1 MSIDP
6 DKIREK
12 AQKLLSRKKARQAID
27 LYATSLARD
36 GSHPDLWCELASL
49 QKSTGDAPASSA
61 AYFRAAE
68 LYVKS
73 GQDRHGLAACQK
85 ALQAGADTEDT
96 QAARRLL
103 KVLAARIKTEKSGRR
118 PSQPEVGAAAKSLLK
133 QAAGSGRVHLG
144 EPTLIRESDYA
155 DLDVTPL
162 PTPLSPLLPMQK
174 RQASDFEREP
184 TYELDLDKFAVT
196 AQEDADTQPPPPP
209 ISYWEAQEGGETKP
223 RRRSGHPVRRGSA
236 LAPKERFMVLSRRDP
251 GTLLAGLRTG
261 RSYGIPETELE
272 RLEQQATSPDDLTF
286 RVLAQSLLFEGVP
299 REQLLVHAS
308 PDRLVTFSPGEIL
321 ARTGRGSDMLYSL
334 VRGRVRAL
342 STGDPPEE
350 LSTLRPGAI
359 VGEQSFVGTAGMKT
373 LVQATEEVEAISLTR
388 EQANELLTEHPASL
402 YAMLRVVEERVVDN
416 MLQRAGFFRLFEPAE
431 RDAICPRFEIL
442 EVADD
447 EIIVEQGTP
456 SKTLCLLMSGAIE
469 LSHAST
475 DERAVKMLI
484 DPGGVFGEESLIDGR
499 PQIFTARTTA
509 RSWIMLLRREEYL
522 KIYEKHPVLVRALK
536 DVLRRRRKTLDQV
549 NRGDVSLEAARWPDF
564 NPESV
569 QSKQVKP
576 IIDRGKKKRRA
587 SSKSNTPSE
596 GSRKNK

>member
-6 DKIREK
+6 DKLREK
-12 AQKLLSRKKARQAID
+12 AHRLLSRNKAHQAVD

-36 GSHPDLWCELASL
+36 GAHPDLWCELASL
-49 QKSTGDAPASSA
+49 QKSTGDAHASGA

-68 LYVKS
+68 LYVKA
-73 GQDRHGLAACQK
+73 GQDRHALAACKK
-85 ALQAGADTEDT
+85 ALQAGADSEET

-103 KVLAARIKTEKSGRR
+103 KVLAARIKAEESGRR
-118 PSQPEVGAAAKSLLK
+118 PSQPEVGAAAKSLLQ

-144 EPTLIRESDYA
+144 EPTLIRDSDYA
-155 DLDVTPL
+155 DVDTTPL
-162 PTPLSPLLPMQK
+162 PPPLSPLLPMQR
-174 RQASDFEREP
+174 RQASDFQREP
-184 TYELDLDKFAVT
+184 TFELDLEQLAVT
-196 AQEDADTQPPPPP
+196 AQQGGDQQPPPPP
-209 ISYWEAQEGGETKP
+209 VSYWEAQEDGARQP
-223 RRRSGHPVRRGSA
+223 ARRRQRPAHRRSA

-261 RSYGIPETELE
+261 RSYGIPEPELE
-272 RLEQQATSPDDLTF
+272 RLAQQSATLEDLTF
-286 RVLAQSLLFEGVP
+286 SVLAQSLLFEGVP

-308 PDRLVTFSPGEIL
+308 PDRLVTFAPGEVL
-321 ARTGRGSDMLYSL
+321 AETGSGSDMLYSL
-334 VRGRVRAL
+334 VRGKVRAL
-342 STGDPPEE
+342 SASASSEVI
-350 LSTLRPGAI
+350 STLRPGAI

-373 LVQATEEVEAISLTR
+373 RVEALEEVEAIGLTR

-442 EVADD
+442 EVAGD
-447 EIIVEQGTP
+447 EVIVEQGTP

-469 LSHAST
+469 LSHSSSE
-475 DERAVKMLI
+475 DRAVKMLL

-536 DVLRRRRKTLDQV
+536 DVLRRRRKTLEQV
-549 NRGDVSLEAARWPDF
+549 NRGDVALEAARWPDF

-576 IIDRGKKKRRA
+576 AIDRGKRSRKKR
-587 SSKSNTPSE
+587 K
-596 GSRKNK
+596 